1 MRLNITII
9 AKVLSAESIRLFNQ
23 ITQIS
28 HQQKSG
34 RIGYRISYFRSK
46 LMFYV
51 IEMVYGISILE
62 SVFLPLPICT
72 PKARKGSPCLQT
84 EWLTHPAAKSVRGIR
99 LPRVYK
105 KCTTGKPARI
115 LQLALNFCLLKENIA
130 SLSDVI
136 APIRRITGSTRV
148 VHRITATDKGK

>member
-1 MRLNITII
+1 MP
-9 AKVLSAESIRLFNQ
+9 
-23 ITQIS
+23 
-28 HQQKSG
+28 
-34 RIGYRISYFRSK
+34 
-46 LMFYV
+46 
-51 IEMVYGISILE
+51 
-62 SVFLPLPICT
+62 PLL
-72 PKARKGSPCLQT
+72 ADGVV
-84 EWLTHPAAKSVRGIR
+84 THPAAKSGRGIR

-105 KCTTGKPARI
+105 KCTTGKPLSF